1 MMPGL
6 LRLLCAL
13 ALAMP
18 ATPARAAAPASGEPA
33 AEPTTTSSPETTSP
47 AAEPTTTDAPD
58 GGSPSTGD
66 RIYDAMVKEFT
77 TRFQQ
82 GQLLFN
88 RGSYAQAAVE
98 FEAAF
103 AAIPAAAALSN
114 VALAYE
120 RAGDHVAAAKA
131 AKRYLDLPD
140 CDTPGVDEDFCASQR
155 AELTIALER
164 LLEQTAEL
172 RLQLARD
179 VRLREVRIDGRVVAM
194 QDFPLLVEP
203 GRHEVELVGTRKDE
217 RLQRMIDVRAGESRA
232 IPVEPFASSSPGERG
247 GDPPRRRDRSA
258 ALRPTFWAAVA
269 LTSASAATLATF
281 GGLTVVQK
289 RRYEG
294 DPPTPPYPAGAERRF
309 DTFRTASNAM
319 VGVTAGLAMV
329 TVVVGLFAFSRPRN
343 RSTTR
348 ASTHVHW
355 LGTGVR
361 VRW

>member
-1 MMPGL
+1 
-6 LRLLCAL
+6 
-13 ALAMP
+13 MP

-281 GGLTVVQK
+281 GGLTVAADHEFHRQQELFNANK
-289 RRYEG
+289 PAPGE
-294 DPPTPPYPAGAERRF
+294 PPKYPFPATEKHRF
-309 DTFRTASNAM
+309 DTFKTASNAM

>member
-1 MMPGL
+1 
-6 LRLLCAL
+6 
-13 ALAMP
+13 MP
-18 ATPARAAAPASGEPA
+18 AAPARAAAPATTEPVDTLTPA
-33 AEPTTTSSPETTSP
+33 TPSEPETTT
-47 AAEPTTTDAPD
+47 AAAPE
-58 GGSPSTGD
+58 SAPSTGD
-66 RIYDAMVKEFT
+66 RIYDEMVKEFT
-77 TRFQQ
+77 ARFQQ

-88 RGSYAQAAVE
+88 RGSYAQAAIE

-103 AAIPAAAALSN
+103 AAVPAAAALSN

-120 RAGDHVAAAKA
+120 RAGDHVAAARA
-131 AKRYLDLPD
+131 AKRYLDLPA

-155 AELTIALER
+155 AELAEALDR
-164 LLEQTAEL
+164 LLKQTGEL
-172 RLQLARD
+172 RLQRNGD
-179 VRLREVRIDGRVVAM
+179 VRLREVRIDGRVIAQ

-203 GRHEVELVGTRKDE
+203 GRHEVELVGSRKDE

-232 IPVEPFASSSPGERG
+232 IVVEPFASTPSGDRG
-247 GDPPRRRDRSA
+247 TDPQRRRDRSA

-269 LTSASAATLATF
+269 LTAASAATLASF
-281 GGLTVVQK
+281 GTITVVQK
-289 RRYEG
+289 RRYEE
-294 DPPTPPYPAGAERRF
+294 DPPTPPYPAGAEDRF
-309 DTFRTASNAM
+309 GTFKTASNAM